1 MSKFPSPF
9 FIILLVVLFAALLT
23 GRSRPEVIKYQAAID
38 IVLFTLNVVV
48 FGAWFLWGLMGG
60 GIFAVVC
67 SAACFVAALTTGN
80 SHYMR
85 WIFLFA
91 GTGLFCYGL
100 LEKEEKSEHRLKV
113 ILEETRENEN
123 TLRFGHEK
131 NKLTG
136 EALHSMIDRYLLLRE
151 IAQELT
157 SSLDFEKTV
166 QLIVR
171 RTLEVIDKKGICLI
185 YLAEVEGQ
193 RLALKASWRAKVK
206 TKAGDEFDEWV
217 LKHGQVLLVENVEKD
232 FRFRLGDGES
242 KARKVESLISAPLVS
257 GERIIGILRVDSET
271 ANTFITNDLRSLRV
285 LAMLAAV
292 SIENAQ
298 LYRRTE
304 ELAITDGLTGLYV
317 HRHFQERLGEELRR
331 AARNHSPLSFLMIDI
346 DHFKKYNDRYG
357 HSVGD
362 IVLKRTANILKK
374 NAGEGSITARYG
386 GEEFAII
393 LPMVEKNAACRIAES
408 IRMAIFEKTI
418 TVRRE
423 KTHIAVSIG
432 VAAFPVDAVV
442 KEEII
447 KLADDALLKAKRAGR
462 NRVEVG

>member
-1 MSKFPSPF
+1 MSKFPSPV
-9 FIILLVVLFAALLT
+9 FIILLIILFAVLLT
-23 GRSRPEVIKYQAAID
+23 GISQPEIIKHQAAID
-38 IVLFTLNVVV
+38 IVLFTINVVV

-60 GIFAVVC
+60 GIFTVVC
-67 SAACFVAALTTGN
+67 SAACFIVALTTGN
-80 SHYMR
+80 SYYMR

-100 LEKEEKSEHRLKV
+100 LEKEKKLQHRLEM
-113 ILEETRENEN
+113 ILEEIRESEN
-123 TLRFGHEK
+123 TLQFGHEK

-136 EALHSMIDRYLLLRE
+136 EALRSMIDRYLMLRE

-157 SSLDFEKTV
+157 SSLDFEKTA

-171 RTLEVIDKKGICLI
+171 RTLEVIGKKGICLI
-185 YLAEVEGQ
+185 YLAEAEGQ
-193 RLALKASWRAKVK
+193 RLALKASWKAKVK

-232 FRFRLGDGES
+232 FRFRLGDMET
-242 KARKVESLISAPLVS
+242 KARKVGSLISAPLVS

-271 ANTFITNDLRSLRV
+271 PNTFVTDDLRFLRV

-317 HRHFQERLGEELRR
+317 HRHFQERLGEELGR
-331 AARNHSPLSFLMIDI
+331 AARSHSPLSFLMIDI

-362 IVLKRTANILKK
+362 IVLKRVAKILKEK
-374 NAGEGSITARYG
+374 AGAGSIVARYG
-386 GEEFAII
+386 GEEFAVV
-393 LPMVEKNAACRIAES
+393 LPMVEKDTACRIAES
-408 IRMAIFEKTI
+408 IRSAIFEKI
-418 TVRRE
+418 ISVRRE
-423 KTHIAVSIG
+423 KTNIAVSVG

-447 KLADDALLKAKRAGR
+447 KLADDALLRAKRTGR
-462 NRVEVG
+462 NRVEVS